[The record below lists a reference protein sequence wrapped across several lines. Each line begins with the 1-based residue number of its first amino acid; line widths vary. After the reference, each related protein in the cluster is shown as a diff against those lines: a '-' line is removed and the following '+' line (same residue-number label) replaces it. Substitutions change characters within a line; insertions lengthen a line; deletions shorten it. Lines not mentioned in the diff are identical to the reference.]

1 MGEERRRRFFLVLG
15 IEEGRSINKN
25 KRVID
30 DGEEGRRG
38 GDDGL
43 EPNPNHHCESWDGL
57 AHHHFTF

>member
-30 DGEEGRRG
+30 DGEELIIG
-38 GDDGL
+38 GK
-43 EPNPNHHCESWDGL
+43 EW
-57 AHHHFTF
+57 